1 MLAGLAGFL
10 RAEAL
15 RTRRPDVYAGIGGPL
30 RDEDEPAL
38 EPR

>member
-1 MLAGLAGFL
+1 LLALAGLAGFL

-30 RDEDEPAL
+30 RDGELVET
-38 EPR
+38 R